1 MVGLIARMH
10 IADGI
15 LPLEF
20 CAAGYAGAL
29 TGAYWFGGK
38 PNPEQISR
46 MGLFAA
52 AAFVASLVHF
62 PLAGVSVHLGLWGLL
77 GVVLGRRAFPVVFAA
92 LLFQALFLGHGGIV
106 SLGVN
111 VVNMGAGA
119 LAGWGLWSISV
130 GPAAVRAFAAGFAGA
145 IVPAVIMALQFEAA
159 GYGRGFFAV
168 AAVYALVAL
177 VEGAATASI
186 VGFLLR
192 SKPEILQRVTA

>member
-1 MVGLIARMH
+1 MH

-20 CAAGYAGAL
+20 CVAGYVVAL
-29 TGAYWFGGK
+29 PATYLLGGK
-38 PNPEQISR
+38 PTAEQVSK

-92 LLFQALFLGHGGIV
+92 LLFQALFLGHGGVV

-111 VVNMGAGA
+111 VFNMGTGA
-119 LAGWGLWSISV
+119 LIGWGLWAIQAGSSS
-130 GPAAVRAFAAGFAGA
+130 VRAFGAGFAGA
-145 IVPAVIMALQFEAA
+145 LLPAVVMALEFEAA

-168 AAVYALVAL
+168 AGVYVLVAL
-177 VEGAATASI
+177 VEGAATAMI

-192 SKPEILQRVTA
+192 SRPEIVGRVLA